1 MCYACSFEPFRLQPR
16 VDVDLGRI
24 VDWIRQQRLDD
35 NKLDDFGRPIVVP
48 SQMSTFRIGSA
59 TGDVKGRKMT
69 SWSSLWTD
77 LSNAGAHWLD
87 EPVVTDNGVVTSR
100 KPDDIP
106 AFVHKMIE
114 EFAEG
119 RHSGTS

>member
-1 MCYACSFEPFRLQPR
+1 MTPWPSLQ
-16 VDVDLGRI
+16 
-24 VDWIRQQRLDD
+24 
-35 NKLDDFGRPIVVP
+35 
-48 SQMSTFRIGSA
+48 
-59 TGDVKGRKMT
+59 
-69 SWSSLWTD
+69 TD

-87 EPVVTDNGVVTSR
+87 ERVVTDNGLVTSR

-119 RHSGTS
+119 GHRATT